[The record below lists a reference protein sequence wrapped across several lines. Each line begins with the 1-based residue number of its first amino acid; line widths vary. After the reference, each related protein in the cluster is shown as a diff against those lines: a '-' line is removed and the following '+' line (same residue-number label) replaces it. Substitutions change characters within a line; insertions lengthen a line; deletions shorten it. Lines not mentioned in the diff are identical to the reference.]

1 MCRKV
6 RDAPR
11 SRRKVC
17 DEPGGGWGG
26 ACAAARLL
34 RYNAR
39 VAPSVLESIG
49 NTDIVQLRSVVPPH
63 CATVMVKLEW
73 QNPTGSMKDRMAL
86 AAIGRAEE
94 DGRLQPG
101 YTVVEYTG
109 GSTGASLALVCAVKG
124 YGIHVVSSTA
134 FSREKLDH
142 MAAYGAQ
149 LTLLQH
155 EKIDKQLFLD
165 MIGAARELAAQPKTY
180 WTNQLENVDM
190 AHGYESIGREAW
202 RQTGGGVDAFVQMVG
217 TSHSLR
223 GVATAL
229 KVHNPACM
237 IVAVEPAESAVLSGG
252 PTGSHGIEGVGIGY
266 SPPLW
271 QSSLVDRIVAVSTE
285 EAKTMARR
293 LAREE
298 GLFAGTSSGANVC
311 AAIELAKELGPSST
325 VVTLMIDSGLKYLST
340 DLYSPPK
347 STYHAV

>member
-1 MCRKV
+1 M
-6 RDAPR
+6 
-11 SRRKVC
+11 S
-17 DEPGGGWGG
+17 
-26 ACAAARLL
+26 
-34 RYNAR
+34 
-39 VAPSVLESIG
+39 PSVLESIG
-49 NTDIVQLRSVVPPH
+49 NTDLVQLRSVVPAH
-63 CATVMVKLEW
+63 CGTVAVKLEW

-94 DGRLQPG
+94 DGRLQSD

-109 GSTGASLALVCAVKG
+109 GSTGASLALVCGVKG
-124 YGIHVVSSTA
+124 YGIRVVTSTA
-134 FSREKLDH
+134 FSRKKIDH

-149 LTLLQH
+149 LTVLRH

-165 MIGAARELAAQPKTY
+165 MIATARELAQRPKTY

-190 AHGYESIGREAW
+190 AHGYEPLGEEAW
-202 RQTGGGVDAFVQMVG
+202 QQTGGSVDAFVQMVG

-229 KVHNPACM
+229 KAHNPACK

-252 PTGSHGIEGVGIGY
+252 STGSHDIEGVGIGY
-266 SPPLW
+266 IPPLW
-271 QSSLVDRIVAVSTE
+271 QSSLVDRVVPVSTE

-311 AAIELAKELGPSST
+311 AAIEIAKQLGPAAT

-340 DLYSPPK
+340 DLDSTPK
-347 STYHAV
+347 SRADRSV

>member
-1 MCRKV
+1 M
-6 RDAPR
+6 
-11 SRRKVC
+11 S
-17 DEPGGGWGG
+17 
-26 ACAAARLL
+26 
-34 RYNAR
+34 
-39 VAPSVLESIG
+39 PSVLESIG
-49 NTDIVQLRSVVPPH
+49 NTDLVQLRSVVPPH
-63 CATVMVKLEW
+63 CGTVAVKLEW

-86 AAIGRAEE
+86 AAIGRAED
-94 DGRLQPG
+94 DGRLQRG

-109 GSTGASLALVCAVKG
+109 GSAGASLALVCAVKG
-124 YGIHVVSSTA
+124 YGIHVVTSTA
-134 FSREKLDH
+134 FSREKVDH

-149 LTLLQH
+149 LTVLQH

-165 MIGAARELAAQPKTY
+165 MIAVARELAERPKTY

-190 AHGYESIGREAW
+190 AQGYAPIGDEAW
-202 RQTGGGVDAFVQMVG
+202 HQTGCRVDAFVHIVG

-229 KVHNPACM
+229 KARNPGCK

-266 SPPLW
+266 IPPLW
-271 QSSLVDRIVAVSTE
+271 QSSLVDRVVSVSTE

-311 AAIELAKELGPSST
+311 AAIEIAKELGPDAT
-325 VVTLMIDSGLKYLST
+325 IVTLMIDSGLKYLST
-340 DLYSPPK
+340 DLYSTAK
-347 STYHAV
+347 IGA